1 MFLDQ
6 KFCDLHCVEGGTL
19 ADIIGYDPKVEPI
32 FDRDV
37 FSNPSHQGVVDA
49 GCFRWHWIDSFIRIV
64 HHPNPGSLKKQN
76 PCLFSR

>member
-49 GCFRWHWIDSFIRIV
+49 GFPMALDRFV
-64 HHPNPGSLKKQN
+64 HPDCPSPSPREPEKAEPVPL
-76 PCLFSR
+76 